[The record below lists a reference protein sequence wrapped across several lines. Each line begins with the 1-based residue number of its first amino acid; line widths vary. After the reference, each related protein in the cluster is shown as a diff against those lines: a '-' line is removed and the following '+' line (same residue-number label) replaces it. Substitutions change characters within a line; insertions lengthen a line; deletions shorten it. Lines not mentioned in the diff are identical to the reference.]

1 MEGDHFFDFDDWRNF
16 LVYWKGDFQYKETI
30 KSFLSNGQ
38 WKKLRENI
46 FGNFFRLQSVKFSGK
61 LMHRVLLSEIVSNE
75 LDSMTFKVFD
85 RDIKFTRDAFHIIT
99 GLKSYSSLDMK
110 GLNEKENRLLRVY
123 FPGKDKIELAD
134 LYSFISSR
142 PHGTTSSFAGS
153 DDDALK
159 LATLYFVE
167 SVLMGKR
174 KNRNVLEQIM
184 KIVDDDALCAS
195 FNWGSLAYETLL
207 KSLKSCLKSNEN
219 DVKKE
224 KEKEKDID
232 SYTLVGFPFAFC
244 VWIMEVLPIFQ
255 EKQFVN
261 FKEVGYP
268 RMLCYSEMKS
278 PQFDALCR
286 KYFHNKKLI
295 EVSPFIPVE
304 EEDTQP
310 LCVEEPVSQDQGSMS
325 SSTQFDEG
333 VLKEIVRRLSE
344 SFKKDLQAEVTRVNQ
359 KIVVSEKKIENE
371 IKDLKKTLGSK
382 LDTLMN
388 MFGKADQMNTDR
400 ESSVPIRKYGVDDH
414 CRATERTGIFNQ
426 DAGGVERDYM
436 DVHAEGQY
444 EREFRDA
451 HLDDETEN
459 VTDIG
464 KEVCGVPEKIC
475 RVCGLQSQ
483 EDLTSPLGTSVS
495 EIVCKCLEGTY
506 DLSTPLSYKEKFGV
520 QTCASQ
526 ASEEAGVQYQE
537 KTGLQSQDIGRSEI
551 GSKSIDA
558 ICDDDDVAGMILDI
572 ANESCQQASKDHG
585 EQLQDKE
592 NVELQEKENAARNI
606 LAELSLEKTQEGT
619 AEKTGTDCALISICT
634 IEILSFHLTYS
645 SLKLKDFLGQIDLY
659 ADDNSLRKKPYKL
672 YHQKISSKIFFLELS
687 DSKFVLDDKHIDIAL
702 YYLRKKEC
710 YHPRDHPFRCTTTD
724 VLFDNYMALVYKD
737 FSEDASDEFCRRCG
751 IAWTEVDKIFFPC
764 RLPSE
769 DDEVV
774 THFLLGVFDLNQK
787 KIDVYD
793 SIYSEPYEAGM
804 NYMQIYARMIPHLLK
819 FSQFDKNHKSFGNVF
834 NKFDIQWQISPHQTG
849 STDCGAFLIKFVELL
864 MIGKDV
870 QQFQPEDIKDFRKEL
885 AANLWAHGEWKRN
898 SGYDTPPENVG
909 DDYESENETFCPKEL

>member
-1 MEGDHFFDFDDWRNF
+1 MEGDHLFDFDDWRNF

-30 KSFLSNGQ
+30 KSFLSNSQ
-38 WKKLRENI
+38 WKKLRESI

-61 LMHRVLLSEIVSNE
+61 LMHCVLLSEIVSNE
-75 LDSMTFKVFD
+75 PDSMTFKVFD

-174 KNRNVLEQIM
+174 KNRNVSEQIM

-219 DVKKE
+219 DVQKE

-286 KYFHNKKLI
+286 KYFHNKKVFKLI

-310 LCVEEPVSQDQGSMS
+310 LCVEEPVSQDQGSRS

-495 EIVCKCLEGTY
+495 KIVCKCLEGTY

-526 ASEEAGVQYQE
+526 ASKEAGVQHQE

-592 NVELQEKENAARNI
+592 NVELQEKENAAHNI

-619 AEKTGTDCALISICT
+619 VEKT
-634 IEILSFHLTYS
+634 
-645 SLKLKDFLGQIDLY
+645 
-659 ADDNSLRKKPYKL
+659 
-672 YHQKISSKIFFLELS
+672 
-687 DSKFVLDDKHIDIAL
+687 
-702 YYLRKKEC
+702 
-710 YHPRDHPFRCTTTD
+710 
-724 VLFDNYMALVYKD
+724 
-737 FSEDASDEFCRRCG
+737 
-751 IAWTEVDKIFFPC
+751 
-764 RLPSE
+764 
-769 DDEVV
+769 
-774 THFLLGVFDLNQK
+774 
-787 KIDVYD
+787 
-793 SIYSEPYEAGM
+793 
-804 NYMQIYARMIPHLLK
+804 
-819 FSQFDKNHKSFGNVF
+819 
-834 NKFDIQWQISPHQTG
+834 
-849 STDCGAFLIKFVELL
+849 
-864 MIGKDV
+864 
-870 QQFQPEDIKDFRKEL
+870 
-885 AANLWAHGEWKRN
+885 
-898 SGYDTPPENVG
+898 EN
-909 DDYESENETFCPKEL
+909 

>member
-16 LVYWKGDFQYKETI
+16 LVYWKGDFQYKEII

-61 LMHRVLLSEIVSNE
+61 LMHCVLLSEIVSNE
-75 LDSMTFKVFD
+75 PDSMTFKVFD

-174 KNRNVLEQIM
+174 KNRNVSEQIM

-219 DVKKE
+219 DVQKE

-286 KYFHNKKLI
+286 KYFHNKKVFKLI

-310 LCVEEPVSQDQGSMS
+310 LCVEEPVSQDQGSRS

-359 KIVVSEKKIENE
+359 KIVVSEKK
-371 IKDLKKTLGSK
+371 L
-382 LDTLMN
+382 
-388 MFGKADQMNTDR
+388 
-400 ESSVPIRKYGVDDH
+400 
-414 CRATERTGIFNQ
+414 RT
-426 DAGGVERDYM
+426 
-436 DVHAEGQY
+436 
-444 EREFRDA
+444 
-451 HLDDETEN
+451 
-459 VTDIG
+459 
-464 KEVCGVPEKIC
+464 
-475 RVCGLQSQ
+475 
-483 EDLTSPLGTSVS
+483 
-495 EIVCKCLEGTY
+495 
-506 DLSTPLSYKEKFGV
+506 
-520 QTCASQ
+520 
-526 ASEEAGVQYQE
+526 
-537 KTGLQSQDIGRSEI
+537 
-551 GSKSIDA
+551 KS
-558 ICDDDDVAGMILDI
+558 
-572 ANESCQQASKDHG
+572 
-585 EQLQDKE
+585 
-592 NVELQEKENAARNI
+592 R
-606 LAELSLEKTQEGT
+606 
-619 AEKTGTDCALISICT
+619 
-634 IEILSFHLTYS
+634 
-645 SLKLKDFLGQIDLY
+645 
-659 ADDNSLRKKPYKL
+659 
-672 YHQKISSKIFFLELS
+672 
-687 DSKFVLDDKHIDIAL
+687 
-702 YYLRKKEC
+702 
-710 YHPRDHPFRCTTTD
+710 
-724 VLFDNYMALVYKD
+724 
-737 FSEDASDEFCRRCG
+737 
-751 IAWTEVDKIFFPC
+751 
-764 RLPSE
+764 
-769 DDEVV
+769 
-774 THFLLGVFDLNQK
+774 
-787 KIDVYD
+787 
-793 SIYSEPYEAGM
+793 
-804 NYMQIYARMIPHLLK
+804 
-819 FSQFDKNHKSFGNVF
+819 
-834 NKFDIQWQISPHQTG
+834 
-849 STDCGAFLIKFVELL
+849 
-864 MIGKDV
+864 
-870 QQFQPEDIKDFRKEL
+870 
-885 AANLWAHGEWKRN
+885 
-898 SGYDTPPENVG
+898 
-909 DDYESENETFCPKEL
+909 